1 MSKNMKLVGIVG
13 HFGFG
18 LNMLNGQTIKTKIV
32 TKALEDRFGND
43 EVLKLDTHGGA
54 KTYLK
59 LPFKMIGLLKCCE
72 NIIIFPAHNGV
83 RVIVPM
89 LLLINILYHRKIHY
103 VVIGGWLSEMC
114 EQKPWLMK
122 QLKKIDYIYVE
133 TTTMKNALE
142 KQGFRNV
149 LVMPNFKDLK
159 ILDKPVYSDNRPL
172 KLCTFSRVVK
182 EKGIED
188 AVKSVEIINTEYGKV
203 VFELDIYGPVDPKQI
218 EWFDKLQTNFP
229 DYINYKGSVQFD
241 QTVDVLK
248 NYFALLFPTKFY
260 TEGIPGTILDAYAA
274 GIPVIA
280 SKWESF
286 SDLIDD
292 GVTGIGFKFDDFD
305 GLVSVLR
312 NIANHPDSIDD
323 LKTSCINRAKQ
334 FKPEEIIQKI
344 QIGGAS

>member
-1 MSKNMKLVGIVG
+1 MSKNLKVIGVIG
-13 HFGFG
+13 HFGLG
-18 LNMLNGQTIKTKIV
+18 LDMLNGQTIKTKIV
-32 TKALEDRFGND
+32 TNALEDRVGND
-43 EVLKLDTHGGA
+43 EVLKVDTHGGI

-59 LPFKMIGLLKCCE
+59 LPFEIIRLLKCCK

-89 LLLINILYHRKIHY
+89 LLSLNIFYHRKTHY
-103 VVIGGWLSEMC
+103 VVIGGWLSKMC
-114 EQKPWLMK
+114 ERHLLLTIL
-122 QLKKIDYIYVE
+122 LKKIDYIYVE
-133 TTTMKNALE
+133 TRTMKKTLE
-142 KQGFRNV
+142 RQGFRNV
-149 LVMPNFKDLK
+149 LVMPNFKDLQ
-159 ILDKPVYSDNRPL
+159 ILDKPVYSDNGPL

-203 VFELDIYGPVDPKQI
+203 VFKLDIYGPVDPNQI
-218 EWFDKLQTNFP
+218 EWFNKLKTDFP

-274 GIPVIA
+274 GVPVIA

>member
-1 MSKNMKLVGIVG
+1 MKLVGIIG

-43 EVLKLDTHGGA
+43 EVLKVDTHGGA

-59 LPFKMIGLLKCCE
+59 LPFKMIGLLRCCE

-83 RVIVPM
+83 RVIAPM
-89 LLLINILYHRKIHY
+89 LLFINFFYHRKIHY
-103 VVIGGWLSEMC
+103 VVIGGWLSQMC
-114 EQKPWLMK
+114 EQNPWLMK

-133 TTTMKNALE
+133 TTTMKRALE
-142 KQGFRNV
+142 RQGFRNV
-149 LVMPNFKDLK
+149 LVMPNFKDLRV
-159 ILDKPVYSDNRPL
+159 LDKPVYSDKGPL
-172 KLCTFSRVVK
+172 KLCTLSRVIK
-182 EKGIED
+182 DKGIED
-188 AVKSVEIINTEYGKV
+188 AVKAVGIVNREFGKR
-203 VFELDIYGPVDPKQI
+203 VFELDIYGPVDPDQS
-218 EWFDKLQTNFP
+218 EWFNALKTNFP
-229 DYINYKGSVQFD
+229 DYINYKGSVPFD

-274 GIPVIA
+274 GLPVIA

-292 GVTGIGFKFDDFD
+292 GVTGIGFDFNDFD
-305 GLVSVLR
+305 GLVSVLS
-312 NIANHPDSIDD
+312 NIANHPDSIID
-323 LKTSCINRAKQ
+323 LKTSCIKKARQ
-334 FKPEEIIQKI
+334 YEPEEVIQKI
-344 QIGGAS
+344 QIGGGGS